1 MADVFEPDLKSKVTK
16 LTAINY
22 ALNKAL
28 VEKDKEIDRLKTTRF
43 SDIYT
48 LFPFGDIRVGKGCNS
63 ILLSTYA
70 YLDEKNKDEDA
81 VRWYTLMETALLKK
95 REYAWRMF
103 HMLKDVPVKEILLL
117 GSYLYIRL
125 YPDDHVKR
133 FSDLFAGTHYR
144 KRKVRDFVD
153 YYHRVYEDKIALT
166 ITDRGKENY
175 RTGELGSTT
184 ERWKQLPRLGQDAK
198 LETYMDKYVTTS
210 YTSPETD
217 DSVLELFLEV

>member
-1 MADVFEPDLKSKVTK
+1 MADVFKPDLESEVTT
-16 LTAINY
+16 LTALNY
-22 ALNKAL
+22 ALSKEL
-28 VEKDKEIDRLKTTRF
+28 VEKNKEIDRLKTARF

-48 LFPFGDIRVGKGCNS
+48 LFPYDGIRTGRGVNS
-63 ILLSTYA
+63 IILSTYA

-81 VRWYTLMETALLKK
+81 VRWYTIMETALLKK
-95 REYAWRMF
+95 KEYAWRMF
-103 HMLKDVPVKEILLL
+103 HMLKDVPVKEISLL
-117 GSYLYIRL
+117 GSFMYIRL

-166 ITDRGKENY
+166 ITDKGKENY
-175 RTGELGSTT
+175 RTGELGGTN

-198 LETYMDKYVTTS
+198 LEKYMDRYVTGYSTLETS
-210 YTSPETD
+210 D
-217 DSVLELFLEV
+217 AVLELLLEV

>member
-1 MADVFEPDLKSKVTK
+1 MADVFKPDLESEVTT
-16 LTAINY
+16 LTALNY
-22 ALNKAL
+22 ALSRELA
-28 VEKDKEIDRLKTTRF
+28 EKNKEIDRLKATRF

-48 LFPFGDIRVGKGCNS
+48 LFPFGDIRVGRGVNS
-63 ILLSTYA
+63 IILSTYA

-95 REYAWRMF
+95 KEYAWRMF
-103 HMLKDVPVKEILLL
+103 HMLKDVPVKEISLL
-117 GSYLYIRL
+117 GSFMYIRL

-144 KRKVRDFVD
+144 KRKIRDFVD

-166 ITDRGKENY
+166 ITDKGKENY
-175 RTGELGSTT
+175 RTGELGGTN

-198 LETYMDKYVTTS
+198 LEKYMDRYVTGYSTLETS
-210 YTSPETD
+210 D
-217 DSVLELFLEV
+217 AVLELLLEV

>member
-1 MADVFEPDLKSKVTK
+1 MADVFKPDLKSEVTT
-16 LTAINY
+16 LTALNY
-22 ALNKAL
+22 ALSRELA
-28 VEKDKEIDRLKTTRF
+28 EKNREIDRLKAARF

-48 LFPFGDIRVGKGCNS
+48 LFPYDSIRVGRGVNS
-63 ILLSTYA
+63 IILSTYA

-95 REYAWRMF
+95 KEYAWRMF
-103 HMLKDVPVKEILLL
+103 HMLKDVPVKEISLL
-117 GSYLYIRL
+117 GSFMYIRL

-198 LETYMDKYVTTS
+198 LETYMDKYVTSST
-210 YTSPETD
+210 TTDETD
-217 DSVLELFLEV
+217 DAVLELFLEV